1 MTELEMIEEMEILEH
16 EENVVDQLKDL
27 KTVLDIYEGKHETAI
42 YESEYISRSDFPVMS
57 ESEILKCSKYL
68 AGGRDIDKLKERLT
82 ELNLHP
88 KTVYNINIH
97 YVNAKKRYDNLKAFY
112 ELRFKKL

>member
-1 MTELEMIEEMEILEH
+1 MTELEITEQIEILEH
-16 EENVVDQLKDL
+16 EEDVLDQLNAL
-27 KTVLDIYEGKHETAI
+27 KTVLDIYTGKHSSAI

-57 ESEILKCSKYL
+57 EAEILKCSKYL

>member
-1 MTELEMIEEMEILEH
+1 MTELEMIEQIEILEH
-16 EENVVDQLKDL
+16 EENVLDQLKDL

-42 YESEYISRSDFPVMS
+42 YESEYISRFDFPVMS